1 MGFNNRRNTKKLK
14 RIAIGSGVVAAA
26 AGYVAG
32 VLTAPKSGKETR
44 GDIKAAA
51 KKSRVEAEKEV
62 KKLQTELEKV
72 MKDAKVRGGKLS
84 AKGQKELKE
93 LVEKAKNSKA
103 KTREVI
109 SAVRAGD
116 AEDQDLKRAIKNA
129 HSSIDHLRDY
139 LKK

>member
-1 MGFNNRRNTKKLK
+1 MGKKNQSNNLKK
-14 RIAIGSGVVAAA
+14 IVIGTGVAAA

-51 KKSRVEAEKEV
+51 KQSRIEAEKEL
-62 KKLQTELEKV
+62 KRLHTELDKV
-72 MKDAKVRGGKLS
+72 MKEAKSRGGKLS
-84 AKGQKELKE
+84 AKTQKELKV
-93 LVEKAKNSKA
+93 LLDKTKTTKD

-109 SAVRAGD
+109 SAIHQGD
-116 AEDQDLKRAIKNA
+116 ADDQDLKRAIKNA
-129 HSSIDHLRDY
+129 QSSIEHLRDY

>member
-1 MGFNNRRNTKKLK
+1 MGKKNQSNNLKK
-14 RIAIGSGVVAAA
+14 IVIGTGVAAA

-51 KKSRVEAEKEV
+51 KQSRIEAEKEL
-62 KKLQTELEKV
+62 KRLHTELDKV
-72 MKDAKVRGGKLS
+72 MKEAKTRGGKLS
-84 AKGQKELKE
+84 DKAQKELKV
-93 LVEKAKNSKA
+93 LLEKTKTTKD

-109 SAVRAGD
+109 SAIHEGD
-116 AEDQDLKRAIKNA
+116 ADDQDLKRAIKNA
-129 HSSIDHLRDY
+129 QSSIEHLRDY

>member
-1 MGFNNRRNTKKLK
+1 MAKKQHQHSNLK
-14 RIAIGSGVVAAA
+14 SLAIGSGVAAV

-51 KKSRVEAEKEV
+51 KQSRVQAERELKQ
-62 KKLQTELEKV
+62 LHTELDKV
-72 MKDAKVRGGKLS
+72 IIQGKGRGAKLGAR
-84 AKGQKELKE
+84 AQKELGVLLE
-93 LVEKAKNSKA
+93 RAKNSKE

-109 SAVRAGD
+109 SAIHEGD
-116 AEDQDLKRAIKNA
+116 ADDQDLKRAIKNA
-129 HSSIDHLRDY
+129 QSSIDHLRDY